1 MADMAPRR
9 RRRRRAEPMRAADA
23 LARFRRRAG
32 GAAGAA
38 GGAGAAAAAWPRVVG
53 EQAARHSAPVR
64 LSRAGV
70 LTVACASAA
79 WAQELSA
86 RQEEL
91 AGRLRALLP
100 DAGVA
105 RLRFAVADHVP
116 VAAAP
121 EPAPAPRAVRPPNPA
136 ELAEGRRA
144 AAAVADPRLAE
155 LIARAAASA
164 AARSSGGETT

>member
-1 MADMAPRR
+1 MPDAPPR
-9 RRRRRAEPMRAADA
+9 RRRRRAEPLRAADA
-23 LARFRRRAG
+23 VARFRRRAEGAG
-32 GAAGAA
+32 GGT
-38 GGAGAAAAAWPRVVG
+38 GGAGAAAAAWARVVG

-70 LTVACASAA
+70 LTVACGSAA

-100 DAGVA
+100 GAGVT

-116 VAAAP
+116 AAP
-121 EPAPAPRAVRPPNPA
+121 QPPAPAPRPVRPPTAA

-164 AARSSGGETT
+164 ARSGAGRTE